1 MKVRLNHWNSG
12 ITGDILFMINEL
24 NLNLTNT
31 KFNCRKMVLSGL
43 CYMFLKFGYEVLNT
57 WVQRKILIS
66 RYFCFIS
73 ILQFKVNRGLTNIFN
88 LSVQF
93 LSPVFAQV
101 CALPAQVYA
110 CSNTGTCMHA
120 CIYITPRLLL
130 ESSSHSPPF
139 KLRSCLSTESRAHQH
154 RVGSLLPGSP
164 LTAPQMLP
172 YLRLGDLT
180 SRPRTCVIMMKLW

>member
-1 MKVRLNHWNSG
+1 MNS
-12 ITGDILFMINEL
+12 IWIWPTL
-24 NLNLTNT
+24 NLIVE
-31 KFNCRKMVLSGL
+31 KRYFRGL

-93 LSPVFAQV
+93 LSPVYAQV
-101 CALPAQVYA
+101 CGLPAQVYA
-110 CSNTGTCMHA
+110 CSNTSTCVRA
-120 CIYITPRLLL
+120 CMYITPRLML
-130 ESSSHSPPF
+130 ESSSHSLPF

-164 LTAPQMLP
+164 LPAPQMLP
-172 YLRLGDLT
+172 CLRLGDPT
-180 SRPRTCVIMMKLW
+180 SRPQACVMMMKLW